1 MTLKSENELQRA
13 ILNYWFGE
21 LKEYEA
27 PAADFYK
34 MWFAKNE
41 DIDLHIR
48 NSFEEELKNAAEG
61 KLKVWEETPKGILAL
76 IILLDQFSRNIY
88 RGTPKSFM
96 QDPLAL
102 ELCLGGIDKGF
113 DERLH
118 PVERLFFYM
127 PLEHSEDLSIQ
138 KRSVEQFS
146 LLEKTFIS
154 PPSLA
159 SMVRSFR
166 DYAEKHLVIIERF
179 GRFPHRNAV
188 LGRRSTSEE
197 VEFLKQPGSSF

>member
-1 MTLKSENELQRA
+1 MTLKSDNKRQQA
-13 ILNYWFGE
+13 ILKYWFGE

-27 PAADFYK
+27 PSTDFYK
-34 MWFAKNE
+34 MWFAKSD
-41 DIDLHIR
+41 DIDRYIK
-48 NSFEEELKNAAEG
+48 NNFEDDLNHAVEG
-61 KLKVWEETPKGILAL
+61 KLKFWEDSPKGRLAL

-127 PLEHSEDLSIQ
+127 PLEHSEDLTMQ
-138 KRSVEQFS
+138 KKSVEYIS
-146 LLEKTFIS
+146 LLEKTIPS

-159 SMVRSFR
+159 SMISSFR
-166 DYAEKHLVIIERF
+166 DYAEKHFVIIERF
-179 GRFPHRNAV
+179 GRFPHRNLI
-188 LGRRSTSEE
+188 LGRESTSEE
-197 VEFLKQPGSSF
+197 IQFLKQPGSSF